1 MTAKVLFSLNNGVD
15 GEIVLRDNLFM
26 DYWKFVFK
34 QNNRKVGPRQDK
46 FPNACFTKTGPD
58 IDFAIKSQYDNTVDK
73 RAECVDR
80 VNDAILQIEQV
91 TGNKWNSGRLS
102 INSWT
107 EDCNRV
113 HRGFTT
119 FALTHCTD
127 QLGLSEQEQ
136 RTLKYD
142 HPDLHASGWLYMKSI
157 KPSLKQTIGEEY
169 VHFNTVIEPLLH
181 EVNAYV
187 HHLENICIVSKRV
200 FELANAYLTS
210 ENIEDCWFPNLD
222 WNSKQADGVTDAGRI
237 DYNYADLAQQTIA
250 TDELYSSDP
259 KYNVYD
265 LKNILGK
272 DYEKA
277 WFDYDDPRN
286 WDVTN
291 TFNTSKG
298 GFEIRPH
305 QSMLTKDFIKP
316 WIDSYNHFPT
326 DDPLVSP
333 IAIGAIDYQWLKSNC
348 FNLGQEGNI
357 EARNNLGIVKTDL
370 IE

>member
-26 DYWKFVFK
+26 DFWKFVFK
-34 QNNRKVGPRQDK
+34 QNNKKVGPRQDK
-46 FPNACFTKTGPD
+46 FPNACFTKTHPD
-58 IDFAIKSQYDNTVDK
+58 LDLAIKEQYNKTVDK

-80 VNDAILQIEQV
+80 VNHAILQLEQAS
-91 TGNKWNSGRLS
+91 GKKWNSSRLN
-102 INSWT
+102 INSNT

-119 FALTHCTD
+119 FCLTRCTD
-127 QLGLSEQEQ
+127 QISLSQEEQ
-136 RTLKYD
+136 RNLKYD
-142 HPDLHASGWLYMKSI
+142 QPNLHASGWLYIKSI
-157 KPSLKQTIGEEY
+157 RPLLEQIIGEES
-169 VHFNTVIEPLLH
+169 VHFHTNIAPLLH
-181 EVNAYV
+181 EINAYV
-187 HHLENICIVSKRV
+187 HHLENICIVSDRA
-200 FELANAYLTS
+200 FEIGDAYLTS

-222 WNSKQADGVTDAGRI
+222 WNSKNADGVTDAGRT
-237 DYNYADLAQQTIA
+237 DYNYADLATQTIA

-286 WDVTN
+286 WDVAN
-291 TFNTSKG
+291 TFSTTKG

-305 QSMLTKDFIKP
+305 QSMLTRDFIKP
-316 WIDSYNHFPT
+316 WVDSYNHFPT
-326 DDPLVSP
+326 DDHIVSS
-333 IAIGAIDYQWLKSNC
+333 IAIGTIDHQWLKSNC
-348 FNLGQEGNI
+348 FNLGHEGNI
-357 EARNNLGIVKTDL
+357 NARRNLGIVKTDL